1 MTFKR
6 SSLTIVMVVFALLI
20 GCSQAK
26 NDKEQKDALA
36 GKKTKKEKPG
46 GVDIP
51 RVFAAPKYS
60 DGVWENGIN
69 KKNKNQFFITIDK
82 AALNPLI
89 TGSKLKFASAG
100 EVTVKQTVR
109 QDNKS
114 YANIFVTVDK
124 DLDPVKDGNPN
135 PIYIKSLDLQPSRY
149 SDPGVWQ
156 NGINLVQPG
165 LFFLTIRRMDQT
177 PIKVGDRLKFAKSG
191 PAKVIYVSRTDKSD
205 KFADIFV
212 KVDRSLDGI
221 GDGFPNNI
229 TVMITD

>member
-1 MTFKR
+1 MIII
-6 SSLTIVMVVFALLI
+6 LVFALLI

-26 NDKEQKDALA
+26 KDKVPKNAIA
-36 GKKTKKEKPG
+36 KKKIKKEKP
-46 GVDIP
+46 VKDDIP
-51 RVFAAPKYS
+51 RVFATTKYS
-60 DGVWENGIN
+60 DSIWENGVN
-69 KKNKNQFFITIDK
+69 KKNKNQFFITIDI
-82 AALNPLI
+82 AALKPII

-100 EVTVKQTVR
+100 EATVKQTVR

-156 NGINLVQPG
+156 NGIHLVQPG
-165 LFFLTIRRMDQT
+165 LFFLTIERMDQT
-177 PIKVGDRLKFAKSG
+177 PIKIGDRLKFAKSG
-191 PAKVIYVSRTDKSD
+191 PAKVVYISRNNKPD

-212 KVDRSLDGI
+212 KVDRSLDGM
-221 GDGFPNNI
+221 GDGFPNI
-229 TVMITD
+229 LTVMITD